1 VVRRTLLRP
10 RAVALN
16 VVVVKAGTGF
26 DSAQGLAERVEEL
39 MRQAKL
45 DRKEALKLAAKERGM
60 TRREA
65 YERVLEEKGEADQ
78 AEE

>member
-1 VVRRTLLRP
+1 LIG
-10 RAVALN
+10 
-16 VVVVKAGTGF
+16 AGEAAASGL
-26 DSAQGLAERVEEL
+26 DSTQGLAERVDEL

-65 YERVLEEKGEADQ
+65 YERVVEERET
-78 AEE
+78 EE